1 LKRILIDFTQIP
13 NNKTGVGVYAINTF
27 KNLNDNYN
35 NYFFIIQNDDKD
47 LYDLLDDLN
56 ISKKIFKI
64 NSFIFRKFIFRIIF
78 EQIIMPLIFI
88 FYKINI
94 SHSLHYSFPIF
105 SFNTKIY
112 VTIHDLTFILYPD
125 YHTRFK
131 VIYFKLFLKYFVCL
145 PHKFICVSISTN
157 NDFQY
162 LTKINNHKIAIIPLG
177 IDSELLNKY
186 NINQSTRYFDFK
198 YFLYIGTIEPRK
210 NISNLIKAYY
220 LYHTKHNN
228 IKLVIVGG
236 LGWHYKEI
244 FTLINELNL
253 INDIIFT
260 GFVSEEIKYNIL
272 KDATLFIYPSFYEG
286 FGLPI
291 LESLLFNIPTIC
303 SRNSSLIE
311 VGGDFVTFIN
321 PYDYIDIKNKMLDVV
336 NRSSNNFQPDKLK
349 IHLKSFNWMNTLQK
363 TIKLY
368 NE

>member
-1 LKRILIDFTQIP
+1 MKNILIDFTQIP
-13 NNKTGVGVYAINTF
+13 KNKTGVGVYAINTF

-35 NYFFIIQNDDKD
+35 NYLFLIQKDDKD
-47 LYDLLDDLN
+47 LFNLLNNLN
-56 ISKKIFKI
+56 INRKIIRI
-64 NSFIFRKFIFRIIF
+64 NSFLFRKFIFRIIF
-78 EQIIMPLIFI
+78 EQIIMPLLFL

-105 SFNTKIY
+105 SFHTKIF
-112 VTIHDLTFILYPD
+112 VTIHDLTFILYPE
-125 YHTRFK
+125 YHNRFK
-131 VIYFKLFLKYFVCL
+131 VIYFNLFLKFFVNL
-145 PHKFICVSISTN
+145 PHKFICVSISTK
-157 NDFQY
+157 NDFQH
-162 LTKINNHKIAIIPLG
+162 LTKIENHKLAIIPLG
-177 IDSELLNKY
+177 IESELFNKY
-186 NINQSTRYFDFK
+186 NLNLSTKHFDFN

-210 NISNLIKAYY
+210 NICNLIKAYN

-228 IKLVIVGG
+228 VKLVIVGG

-244 FTLINELNL
+244 FTLINDLNL
-253 INDIIFT
+253 NNDIIFT
-260 GFVSEEIKYNIL
+260 GFVSDEIKYNIL
-272 KDATLFIYPSFYEG
+272 KDASLFIYPSFYEG

-321 PYDYIDIKNKMLDVV
+321 PYDFIDIKNKMLDVV
-336 NRSSNNFQPDKLK
+336 NRTTKNLQPDKLK

-363 TIKLY
+363 TINLY